1 MTSKIIGTGSYVP
14 VQVVTNDDLAK
25 IVDTNDEWITGR
37 TGIRE
42 RRVVMEDGTS
52 HMAAEAARRAL
63 DNAGVKPEELDLI
76 LLGTTS
82 PDHCFPS
89 GACEVQGALG
99 AVNACA
105 FDISAACS
113 GFLFALNTMQA
124 FIQAGI
130 YRTGLVIG
138 ADCLSKLVDWKDRST
153 CHFVPSDLMTVWV
166 IPLSSARMTAA
177 PAPSPNRTQVLRSF
191 QSTSLLKQSAPI
203 TRPVR

>member
-89 GACEVQGALG
+89 GACEVQGHVWGYAR
-99 AVNACA
+99 AA
-105 FDISAACS
+105 F
-113 GFLFALNTMQA
+113 
-124 FIQAGI
+124 
-130 YRTGLVIG
+130 
-138 ADCLSKLVDWKDRST
+138 
-153 CHFVPSDLMTVWV
+153 P
-166 IPLSSARMTAA
+166 
-177 PAPSPNRTQVLRSF
+177 
-191 QSTSLLKQSAPI
+191 QS
-203 TRPVR
+203 